1 MLEEKRRTPCG
12 FGSSKPL
19 VTIVIGKSKSSGPI
33 ANWLL
38 QNYAAPAWR
47 VLSEK
52 ERLPPAGRWSIM
64 DDSQA
69 NNDNRAER
77 HENRTQELVQRKKA
91 EHDELQ
97 RLLKERVEEMNAN
110 HGNLPQFVV
119 RGASIV
125 QLGHIDMHLEFDP
138 VFSNPTEF
146 VLVLKVS

>member
-1 MLEEKRRTPCG
+1 
-12 FGSSKPL
+12 
-19 VTIVIGKSKSSGPI
+19 
-33 ANWLL
+33 
-38 QNYAAPAWR
+38 
-47 VLSEK
+47 
-52 ERLPPAGRWSIM
+52 M
-64 DDSQA
+64 DDSQP

-77 HENRTQELVQRKKA
+77 PENRTHELVQRKKA

-97 RLLKERVEEMNAN
+97 RLLKERVDEMNAN

-146 VLVLKVS
+146 VLVRKVGVPDNKKPLFKRGNRTLQRFRLCRS